1 MGRVAK
7 LVTMTLTTRVIVE
20 DGTSDD
26 KIISLAI
33 PRFIDK
39 VVNEPNEHIEEI
51 LDDEECPYDEQHD

>member
-20 DGTSDD
+20 DGTSED

>member
-1 MGRVAK
+1 MGKVAK